1 MERREEAASQ
11 ARVGGAIQSLLSG
24 GSALD
29 KIGWLNTSK
38 KPSENEK
45 KPAQQGPNS
54 IKNPPHVDMGGV
66 PKDKALITGSVS
78 VSYDTKVPTKRTRFS
93 GGEDSPSGEHAH
105 SEDAGYITV
114 PNVENFIHVQTH
126 DGKSGWYPD
135 IYNNTRRTNYY
146 PGSKEDALTNIAA
159 HPGAPKADEL
169 HPTLADAIASDRSI
183 PKDYKISPHSN
194 KPPKPFD
201 GAAVLEEYYR
211 NHPDKRPPEAKPKEE
226 AAPAKEPSIL
236 DTINQRNEQAAA
248 MRGKVPSMEHPSQ
261 RSAREGGPEG
271 GHSPRVLTRT
281 ERDYRDSQNQWDNDR
296 RRMGIPVPGDE
307 LATLEIP
314 GKIKVEDGELAGSK
328 ILSLG
333 NKRAGVMQHADGS
346 FVVLSQVDRKTVD
359 RKEFKSLDEA
369 NGFAEGWLKG
379 GQGAPKQQEK
389 PKLPYQELL
398 DQPLPNDTYKLVDLL
413 DKIKDTDER
422 PVKGFEFPKDDPR
435 YTKLKEIRAKIREI
449 DAQTGASTR
458 NMAAQQ
464 EMDIMEGGR
473 EFENPSA
480 YRSWAPPKYRPGP
493 REAKP
498 TPTRE
503 APKPT
508 PSPIP
513 AKKPKP
519 PAETPRNPNAGNG
532 SPATFEEMFGKSP
545 DHIKV
550 SGSIDHTKP
559 FVLTVEGKTFDHRE
573 RLKALGFKYSSA
585 NKNWYKGIVPSEG
598 NDAKADLLN
607 HIKEVSSE
615 PGASS
620 QLRAKVQQ
628 GKLVPK
634 KRTMSASEAS
644 LFGVKR

>member
-1 MERREEAASQ
+1 MIMRIPILKSILRNLDWFEEARRHHVAPDGSIFLGGTNHRLKKAGDWEESKHPRADDGKFTSGSGGGSKKPSKTKRKLERRAEAASQ
-11 ARVGGAIQSLLSG
+11 GRVSGAIQTLLSG

-38 KPSENEK
+38 PKEPEK
-45 KPAQQGPNS
+45 KPESKPQQP
-54 IKNPPHVDMGGV
+54 
-66 PKDKALITGSVS
+66 
-78 VSYDTKVPTKRTRFS
+78 
-93 GGEDSPSGEHAH
+93 
-105 SEDAGYITV
+105 
-114 PNVENFIHVQTH
+114 
-126 DGKSGWYPD
+126 
-135 IYNNTRRTNYY
+135 
-146 PGSKEDALTNIAA
+146 
-159 HPGAPKADEL
+159 
-169 HPTLADAIASDRSI
+169 
-183 PKDYKISPHSN
+183 
-194 KPPKPFD
+194 
-201 GAAVLEEYYR
+201 
-211 NHPDKRPPEAKPKEE
+211 
-226 AAPAKEPSIL
+226 
-236 DTINQRNEQAAA
+236 
-248 MRGKVPSMEHPSQ
+248 
-261 RSAREGGPEG
+261 
-271 GHSPRVLTRT
+271 
-281 ERDYRDSQNQWDNDR
+281 
-296 RRMGIPVPGDE
+296 
-307 LATLEIP
+307 
-314 GKIKVEDGELAGSK
+314 
-328 ILSLG
+328 
-333 NKRAGVMQHADGS
+333 
-346 FVVLSQVDRKTVD
+346 
-359 RKEFKSLDEA
+359 
-369 NGFAEGWLKG
+369 
-379 GQGAPKQQEK
+379 EK

-398 DQPLPNDTYKLVDLL
+398 DQPLPNDHYKLVDLH
-413 DKIKDTDER
+413 DKIRDTDER

-449 DAQTGASTR
+449 DAQTGATAR

-503 APKPT
+503 TPKPT
-508 PSPIP
+508 PTPAP
-513 AKKPKP
+513 AKKPEQP
-519 PAETPRNPNAGNG
+519 VETPRNPNAGNG

-585 NKNWYKGIVPSEG
+585 NKNWYKGIVPPEG
-598 NDAKADLLN
+598 KDAKNDLLS

-615 PGASS
+615 PGATS

-634 KRTMSASEAS
+634 KRTMSASEAA

>member
-1 MERREEAASQ
+1 MRIPILKSILRNLDWFEEAQKHHKAPEGTIFVGGINHRLKKEDWSEQKHPRADDGKFTSGSGGGSKKPSKTKRKLERRAEAASQ
-11 ARVGGAIQSLLSG
+11 GRVSGAIQTLLSG

-38 KPSENEK
+38 PKEPEK
-45 KPAQQGPNS
+45 KP
-54 IKNPPHVDMGGV
+54 
-66 PKDKALITGSVS
+66 
-78 VSYDTKVPTKRTRFS
+78 
-93 GGEDSPSGEHAH
+93 DS
-105 SEDAGYITV
+105 
-114 PNVENFIHVQTH
+114 
-126 DGKSGWYPD
+126 K
-135 IYNNTRRTNYY
+135 
-146 PGSKEDALTNIAA
+146 L
-159 HPGAPKADEL
+159 
-169 HPTLADAIASDRSI
+169 
-183 PKDYKISPHSN
+183 
-194 KPPKPFD
+194 
-201 GAAVLEEYYR
+201 
-211 NHPDKRPPEAKPKEE
+211 KEE

-236 DTINQRNEQAAA
+236 DTMAQSWSQSEA
-248 MRGKVPSMEHPSQ
+248 MRGKVPTLEHPAQ
-261 RSAREGGPEG
+261 RSAREGAPEG
-271 GHSPRVLTRT
+271 GHSPRVLTQR

-296 RRMGIPVPGDE
+296 RKMGIPVPGDE

-314 GKIKVEDGELAGSK
+314 AKPQQPEKPT
-328 ILSLG
+328 
-333 NKRAGVMQHADGS
+333 AD
-346 FVVLSQVDRKTVD
+346 
-359 RKEFKSLDEA
+359 
-369 NGFAEGWLKG
+369 
-379 GQGAPKQQEK
+379 EK

-449 DAQTGASTR
+449 DAQTGASAR

-464 EMDIMEGGR
+464 EMDVMEGGR

-493 REAKP
+493 RETKP
-498 TPTRE
+498 ISTRE

-508 PSPIP
+508 SAPASTNMPESKPVPS
-513 AKKPKP
+513 
-519 PAETPRNPNAGNG
+519 AETPKNPNAGNG

-585 NKNWYKGIVPSEG
+585 NKNWYKGIIPPEG
-598 NDAKADLLN
+598 KNAKANLLN
-607 HIKEVSSE
+607 HIKEVSSV
-615 PGASS
+615 PGATS

>member
-1 MERREEAASQ
+1 MIMRIPLLRTVCKAIVAKADWDESKHPRADNGQFGSGSGGSSKPKKPSKTRRKMERREEAASQ

-29 KIGWLNTSK
+29 KIGWLRTSQK
-38 KPSENEK
+38 EPE
-45 KPAQQGPNS
+45 KPA
-54 IKNPPHVDMGGV
+54 
-66 PKDKALITGSVS
+66 T
-78 VSYDTKVPTKRTRFS
+78 
-93 GGEDSPSGEHAH
+93 
-105 SEDAGYITV
+105 
-114 PNVENFIHVQTH
+114 
-126 DGKSGWYPD
+126 
-135 IYNNTRRTNYY
+135 
-146 PGSKEDALTNIAA
+146 
-159 HPGAPKADEL
+159 
-169 HPTLADAIASDRSI
+169 
-183 PKDYKISPHSN
+183 
-194 KPPKPFD
+194 
-201 GAAVLEEYYR
+201 
-211 NHPDKRPPEAKPKEE
+211 KPKEE
-226 AAPAKEPSIL
+226 AAPAK
-236 DTINQRNEQAAA
+236 
-248 MRGKVPSMEHPSQ
+248 VPTPQ
-261 RSAREGGPEG
+261 
-271 GHSPRVLTRT
+271 T
-281 ERDYRDSQNQWDNDR
+281 D
-296 RRMGIPVPGDE
+296 
-307 LATLEIP
+307 
-314 GKIKVEDGELAGSK
+314 IKVEDGELAGSK

>member
-1 MERREEAASQ
+1 MIMRIPALQTLVRKAADWDESKHPRADNGQFGSGSGGSSKPKKPSKTRRNMERRAADASQ

-38 KPSENEK
+38 KPE
-45 KPAQQGPNS
+45 P
-54 IKNPPHVDMGGV
+54 
-66 PKDKALITGSVS
+66 
-78 VSYDTKVPTKRTRFS
+78 
-93 GGEDSPSGEHAH
+93 
-105 SEDAGYITV
+105 
-114 PNVENFIHVQTH
+114 
-126 DGKSGWYPD
+126 
-135 IYNNTRRTNYY
+135 
-146 PGSKEDALTNIAA
+146 
-159 HPGAPKADEL
+159 
-169 HPTLADAIASDRSI
+169 
-183 PKDYKISPHSN
+183 
-194 KPPKPFD
+194 
-201 GAAVLEEYYR
+201 
-211 NHPDKRPPEAKPKEE
+211 
-226 AAPAKEPSIL
+226 EPSIL
-236 DTINQRNEQAAA
+236 DTMAQSWSQSEA
-248 MRGKVPSMEHPSQ
+248 MRGKVPTLEHPSQ

-314 GKIKVEDGELAGSK
+314 GK
-328 ILSLG
+328 
-333 NKRAGVMQHADGS
+333 
-346 FVVLSQVDRKTVD
+346 
-359 RKEFKSLDEA
+359 
-369 NGFAEGWLKG
+369 
-379 GQGAPKQQEK
+379 PKQPEKPKAEEK
-389 PKLPYQELL
+389 PKLSYQELL

-493 REAKP
+493 HEAKP

-503 APKPT
+503 APKPA
-508 PSPIP
+508 PIP
-513 AKKPKP
+513 APTKKPEQS
-519 PAETPRNPNAGNG
+519 AETPKNPNAGNG

-585 NKNWYKGIVPSEG
+585 NKNWYKGIVPPEG
-598 NDAKADLLN
+598 KDAKADLLN

-615 PGASS
+615 PGAPS

>member
-1 MERREEAASQ
+1 MTGRPCESLVLKPKNIVEVIFMIMRIPILKSILRNLDWFEEARRHHVAPDGSILLGGTNHRLKKDGDWEESKHPRADDGKFTSGSGGGSKKPSKTKRKLERHAEAASQ
-11 ARVGGAIQSLLSG
+11 GRVSGAIQTLLSG

-38 KPSENEK
+38 P
-45 KPAQQGPNS
+45 QQP
-54 IKNPPHVDMGGV
+54 
-66 PKDKALITGSVS
+66 
-78 VSYDTKVPTKRTRFS
+78 
-93 GGEDSPSGEHAH
+93 
-105 SEDAGYITV
+105 
-114 PNVENFIHVQTH
+114 
-126 DGKSGWYPD
+126 
-135 IYNNTRRTNYY
+135 
-146 PGSKEDALTNIAA
+146 
-159 HPGAPKADEL
+159 
-169 HPTLADAIASDRSI
+169 
-183 PKDYKISPHSN
+183 
-194 KPPKPFD
+194 
-201 GAAVLEEYYR
+201 
-211 NHPDKRPPEAKPKEE
+211 
-226 AAPAKEPSIL
+226 
-236 DTINQRNEQAAA
+236 
-248 MRGKVPSMEHPSQ
+248 
-261 RSAREGGPEG
+261 
-271 GHSPRVLTRT
+271 
-281 ERDYRDSQNQWDNDR
+281 
-296 RRMGIPVPGDE
+296 
-307 LATLEIP
+307 
-314 GKIKVEDGELAGSK
+314 
-328 ILSLG
+328 
-333 NKRAGVMQHADGS
+333 
-346 FVVLSQVDRKTVD
+346 
-359 RKEFKSLDEA
+359 
-369 NGFAEGWLKG
+369 
-379 GQGAPKQQEK
+379 EK

-398 DQPLPNDTYKLVDLL
+398 DQPLPNDHYKLVDLL

-449 DAQTGASTR
+449 DAQTGATAR

-493 REAKP
+493 RETKP
-498 TPTRE
+498 ISARE

-508 PSPIP
+508 SAPASTNMPESKPVPS
-513 AKKPKP
+513 
-519 PAETPRNPNAGNG
+519 AETPKNPNAGNG

-585 NKNWYKGIVPSEG
+585 NKNWYKGFVPPEG
-598 NDAKADLLN
+598 KDAKNDLLS

-615 PGASS
+615 PGATS

-634 KRTMSASEAS
+634 KRTMSASEAA

>member
-1 MERREEAASQ
+1 MIMRIPLLRTVCKAIVAKADWDEAKHPRADNGQFRSGGGGSSKPKKPSKTRRKMERREEAASQ

-29 KIGWLNTSK
+29 KIGW
-38 KPSENEK
+38 
-45 KPAQQGPNS
+45 
-54 IKNPPHVDMGGV
+54 
-66 PKDKALITGSVS
+66 
-78 VSYDTKVPTKRTRFS
+78 
-93 GGEDSPSGEHAH
+93 
-105 SEDAGYITV
+105 
-114 PNVENFIHVQTH
+114 
-126 DGKSGWYPD
+126 
-135 IYNNTRRTNYY
+135 
-146 PGSKEDALTNIAA
+146 
-159 HPGAPKADEL
+159 
-169 HPTLADAIASDRSI
+169 
-183 PKDYKISPHSN
+183 
-194 KPPKPFD
+194 
-201 GAAVLEEYYR
+201 
-211 NHPDKRPPEAKPKEE
+211 
-226 AAPAKEPSIL
+226 
-236 DTINQRNEQAAA
+236 
-248 MRGKVPSMEHPSQ
+248 
-261 RSAREGGPEG
+261 
-271 GHSPRVLTRT
+271 
-281 ERDYRDSQNQWDNDR
+281 
-296 RRMGIPVPGDE
+296 
-307 LATLEIP
+307 
-314 GKIKVEDGELAGSK
+314 
-328 ILSLG
+328 
-333 NKRAGVMQHADGS
+333 
-346 FVVLSQVDRKTVD
+346 
-359 RKEFKSLDEA
+359 FK
-369 NGFAEGWLKG
+369 
-379 GQGAPKQQEK
+379 QPEK

-449 DAQTGASTR
+449 DAQTGASAR

-493 REAKP
+493 HEAKP

-503 APKPT
+503 APKPA
-508 PSPIP
+508 PIP
-513 AKKPKP
+513 APTKKPEQS
-519 PAETPRNPNAGNG
+519 AETPKNPNAGNG

-615 PGASS
+615 PGATS